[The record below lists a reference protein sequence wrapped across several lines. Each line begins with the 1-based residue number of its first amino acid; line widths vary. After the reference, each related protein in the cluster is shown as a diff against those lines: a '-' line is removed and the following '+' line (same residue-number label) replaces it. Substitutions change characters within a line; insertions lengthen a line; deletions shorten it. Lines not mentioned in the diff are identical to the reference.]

1 MAQCLSFRFF
11 RLSADWYRLA
21 ASQRERTKGILLK
34 AMQDARRDS
43 LLYTYDASLTH
54 ELDFLIWMIA
64 PSPDPLRAFSALL
77 KQSWLGPYLKVP
89 YSFFSITRRSQYVDK
104 FAEDHTHDRT
114 KVVVQKR
121 PFLFVYPFVKTD
133 EWYMLPFEKRQQ
145 MMDEHIQIGH
155 KYPKIKIHTSY
166 AFGLDDPEFVLAFEG
181 DSLEEF
187 VQLIMDLRES
197 AARPYTKS
205 DTPIF
210 TCCYEEPEQLFDR
223 LL

>member
-1 MAQCLSFRFF
+1 MAQCISFRFF
-11 RLSADWYRLA
+11 RLSAEWYRLPI
-21 ASQRERTKGILLK
+21 SERERTKGALLK
-34 AMQDARRDS
+34 LVQDSRRDS

-64 PSPDPLRAFSALL
+64 PSPDRLRAFAAAI
-77 KQSWLGPYLKVP
+77 KQSRLGPYLHVP
-89 YSFFSITRRSQYVDK
+89 YSYFSITRRSQYVDK
-104 FAEDHTHDRT
+104 FARDHTHDRT
-114 KVVVQKR
+114 KVVVEKR
-121 PFLFVYPFVKTD
+121 PFLFVYPFVKTHD
-133 EWYMLPFEKRQQ
+133 WYMLPFEKRQQ
-145 MMDEHIQIGH
+145 MMDEHIKIGH

-187 VQLIMDLRES
+187 VQLVMDLRES
-197 AARPYTKS
+197 SARPYTQS

-210 TCCYEEPEQLFDR
+210 TCCYEEAEALLDR